1 MKIKTSLLLY
11 ILCFH
16 LLAAGFCLYAFWD
29 NRIFLLPAEIVLAVS
44 FSAGFFLVNRLTTP
58 IESLQ
63 TGIDLIQ
70 SKDFSITF
78 IETKQQELNR
88 LIKLYNSMVI
98 HLREERVELE
108 EKNLFLAKLIQSSPS
123 GIIIFDFDQ
132 RVLSIN
138 PSALQL
144 LGLTEA
150 AITGKSLSEINIPFA
165 AELLTVSETDARIIT
180 LPNQRKIRTRKS
192 HFLNKGF
199 LQNFILLEELTEE
212 FRLAEKQA
220 YEKLIR
226 MMSHEVNN
234 TVGAVNSLLSS
245 SLQLKSV
252 IPPEHIPDFTIAL
265 ETAISRNQRL
275 NIFMKGFADVIK
287 IPKPVLRQYDII
299 RLLDGVS
306 DLFHRQLLDRNISL
320 QWSSRPAYCINTF
333 DYTQLEQV
341 FINLFK
347 NAIEA
352 IDNNGIIS
360 LSVNTQTPATLIS
373 ITDSGCGLS
382 EEQQNQLFV
391 PFYTTKEN
399 GQGIGLTMSHEILS
413 NHKMKISCTSKPGG
427 PTTFT
432 VQF

>member
-1 MKIKTSLLLY
+1 MKIKQSLLLY
-11 ILCFH
+11 IFIVH
-16 LLAAGFCLYAFWD
+16 LLSAGFCVYAFWD
-29 NRIFLLPAEIVLAVS
+29 ERLYLFPAEIVLALS
-44 FSAGFFLVNRLTTP
+44 FIIGYVLIKRLTTP

-63 TGIDLIQ
+63 TGIDLIE

-98 HLREERVELE
+98 HLREERIELE
-108 EKNLFLAKLIQSSPS
+108 EKNLFLGKLIKSSPS
-123 GIIIFDFDQ
+123 GILIFDLDGA
-132 RVLSIN
+132 VLSAN
-138 PSALQL
+138 PAALQL
-144 LGLTEA
+144 LDLEEKQITGRNLSQLKIQFADELHVLTEQEPR
-150 AITGKSLSEINIPFA
+150 IVTLS
-165 AELLTVSETDARIIT
+165 
-180 LPNQRKIRTRKS
+180 NQRKIRIRKS

-199 LQNFILLEELTEE
+199 LQSFIVMEELTEE
-212 FRLAEKQA
+212 FRQAEKQA

-245 SLQLKSV
+245 SLQMKSV
-252 IPPEHIPDFTIAL
+252 IPPDMIPDFTTAL
-265 ETAISRNQRL
+265 ETAINRNQRL
-275 NIFMKGFADVIK
+275 NLFMKGFADVIK
-287 IPKPVLRQYDII
+287 IPKPVMRQYDVI

-306 DLFHRQLLDRNISL
+306 DLYHRQLSDRNIQL
-320 QWSSRPAYCINTF
+320 NWTSRPAYCIHTF

-352 IDNNGIIS
+352 IGSGGTIS
-360 LSVNTQTPATLIS
+360 LAVSMQPSFTLVS
-373 ITDSGCGLS
+373 ITDSGCGIS
-382 EEQQNQLFV
+382 EEQQKQLFV

-399 GQGIGLTMSHEILS
+399 GQGIGLTMIHDIIS
-413 NHKMKISCTSKPGG
+413 NHKMLISCDSKTNG

-432 VQF
+432 IRF